1 MHSGQAYDFDL
12 FEAHAGDQAQ
22 QEESQQD
29 NVIDMPN
36 DTDTGKVH
44 KKVRLHRHPLRMA
57 AMCIGLTLMSAVMAS
72 FVYGQVQLSELT
84 VQISEADSSLSEQQS
99 LYTQLQMRSD
109 AKHSLASVESAAT
122 KQLGMAK
129 VDTSRMETVQM
140 NNSDK
145 VQVLQKTGEDF
156 LSRIWERICEL
167 LS

>member
-12 FEAHAGDQAQ
+12 FEAHVGE
-22 QEESQQD
+22 QEQKEEPQQD
-29 NVIDMPN
+29 NVIDMPK
-36 DTDTGKVH
+36 DTGKAH

-57 AMCIGLTLMSAVMAS
+57 AMCIGLTLMAAIMAS

-84 VQISEADSSLSEQQS
+84 VQISDADSSLSEQQS

-140 NNSDK
+140 NSSDK